1 MTDSIYGMGLLGRIW
16 RFFLA
21 ISEAAVAIHY
31 HAPWSSPADPAA
43 RRCLS

>member
-1 MTDSIYGMGLLGRIW
+1 MTDNIYGMGLLARMW

-31 HAPWSSPADPAA
+31 HAPWSPADPAS